1 MKVLIIGGGAVSD
14 MFHIPASL
22 ELLGKEQVFL
32 AEPNPV
38 QRKKIK
44 DKYDLLHTT
53 EDYHDFLEQADIA
66 VVATPPHAH
75 LEIIRSC
82 MEAGLH
88 VLCEKPL
95 ALTPAECQHLLTLQQ
110 EKNLVAGMCHTYR
123 FFPNRRQLR
132 EQVMGGFFGDDL
144 HLSIEEGEP
153 ASWESVSGYNF
164 RKELVPG
171 GVFLDAGIHSLDFIL
186 WCMGKPYAF
195 HYEDDS
201 LGGLESNLRLELIFE
216 NAVKASFQLSRT
228 CHLSNKIIATG
239 KGKRAE
245 LDIFN
250 MLASDTGNGPQEIK
264 TEETYDWTTIAV
276 IQLRDFI
283 RAVETGSSPMCSLEE
298 GAALIELITECYELK
313 KQRPLPHLAPLPGIT
328 F

>member
-22 ELLGKEQVFL
+22 ELLQKEYVFL
-32 AEPNPV
+32 AESNAA
-38 QRKKIK
+38 QRKKMK
-44 DKYDLLHTT
+44 DKYTLLHVV
-53 EDYHDFLEQADIA
+53 EDYRDVLQQVEIA

-75 LEIIRSC
+75 LEIIRNC
-82 MEAGLH
+82 LEAGVH

-95 ALTPAECQHLLTLQQ
+95 ALTSSECQHLLVLRQ
-110 EKNLVAGMCHTYR
+110 EKNLLAGMCHTYR

-132 EQVMGGFFGDDL
+132 EQLRGGFFGEGL

-153 ASWESVSGYNF
+153 ASWESLSGYNF

-171 GVFLDAGIHSLDFIL
+171 GVFLDAGIHSLDFII
-186 WCMGKPYAF
+186 WCLGKPHAF
-195 HYEDDS
+195 YYEDDS

-216 NAVKASFQLSRT
+216 NGIKASFRLSRT
-228 CHLSNKIIATG
+228 CQLSNTIKISGTE
-239 KGKRAE
+239 KQVE

-250 MLASDTGNGPQEIK
+250 MLAFDTGTGPQEIK
-264 TEETYDWTTIAV
+264 TEEIYDWTTIAV

-283 RAVETGSSPMCSLEE
+283 RAVETGSEPMCSLEE
-298 GAALIELITECYELK
+298 GAAVIELISECYALK
-313 KQRPLPHLAPLPGIT
+313 KHRPLPHLAPLPGTT